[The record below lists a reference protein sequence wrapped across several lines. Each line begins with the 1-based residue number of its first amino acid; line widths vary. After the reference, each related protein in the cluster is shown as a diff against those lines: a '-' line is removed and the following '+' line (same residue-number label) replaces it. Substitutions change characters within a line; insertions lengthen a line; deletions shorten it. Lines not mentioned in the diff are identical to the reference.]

1 MKVKNCSRTLR
12 NANFKRLI
20 NDYNFYL
27 QENICNY
34 IKSKNLDIA
43 EAIKKGYSNENERY
57 YLKGIYDVCNDLAE
71 ILRRKNGNKE

>member
-27 QENICNY
+27 QESICNY

-57 YLKGIYDVCNDLAE
+57 YLKGVYDVCNDLAE